1 MITKRGIAI
10 TVVILGAITAAS
22 FSVWLIPQ
30 NDDSS
35 FVVSDFQGHLESIKA
50 RHGVIAEEI
59 ESDLQ
64 NMIGGTVLPDDFIL
78 KAEASSS
85 QINSLIIE
93 IVKSGAPQEW
103 QESYLNYDESL
114 KRYNDY
120 LREAIGM
127 ANKMKGDISDAELQE
142 SLERLDVIK
151 KESESFALKS
161 DETKP

>member
-1 MITKRGIAI
+1 LITKRGIVI

-30 NDDSS
+30 NDGSS

-64 NMIGGTVLPDDFIL
+64 NMIGGTALPDDFIL

-142 SLERLDVIK
+142 SLERLDGIK

>member
-35 FVVSDFQGHLESIKA
+35 FVVSNFQDHLESIKA
-50 RHGVIAEEI
+50 RHGVIVEEI

-93 IVKSGAPQEW
+93 VVKSGAPQEW
-103 QESYLNYDESL
+103 QESYVNYDESL

-120 LREAIGM
+120 LREAIGV

-142 SLERLDVIK
+142 SLERLDGIK

-161 DETKP
+161 DEAKP

>member
-10 TVVILGAITAAS
+10 TIVILGAITAAS

-35 FVVSDFQGHLESIKA
+35 FVVSDFQVHLESIKA
-50 RHGVIAEEI
+50 RHGVIAEET

-78 KAEASSS
+78 KAEISSS

-93 IVKSGAPQEW
+93 IVKSEAPQEW

-114 KRYNDY
+114 KRYNGY
-120 LREAIGM
+120 LREAISI

-142 SLERLDVIK
+142 SLERLDGIK

>member
-50 RHGVIAEEI
+50 RHSVIAEEI

-93 IVKSGAPQEW
+93 VVKSGAPQEW
-103 QESYLNYDESL
+103 QKSYVNYDESL

-120 LREAIGM
+120 LREAVGI

-142 SLERLDVIK
+142 SLERLDGIK

>member
-1 MITKRGIAI
+1 MITKRGIVI

-103 QESYLNYDESL
+103 QKSYVNYDESL

-120 LREAIGM
+120 LREAIGI

-142 SLERLDVIK
+142 SLERLDGIK

>member
-1 MITKRGIAI
+1 MITKRGITI

-30 NDDSS
+30 NDGSS
-35 FVVSDFQGHLESIKA
+35 FVVSDFQEHLESIKA
-50 RHGVIAEEI
+50 KHDVIAEEI

-78 KAEASSS
+78 KAEVSSS

-93 IVKSGAPQEW
+93 IVTSGVSQEW

-114 KRYNDY
+114 KKYNDY

-127 ANKMKGDISDAELQE
+127 ANKMKGDTSDAELQE
-142 SLERLDVIK
+142 SLERLDGIK

>member
-50 RHGVIAEEI
+50 RHDVIAKEI

-93 IVKSGAPQEW
+93 VVKSGAPQEW

-120 LREAIGM
+120 LRDSIGI
-127 ANKMKGDISDAELQE
+127 ANAMKKDISDAELQE
-142 SLERLDVIK
+142 GLERLDGIK

>member
-1 MITKRGIAI
+1 LITKRGIAI

-64 NMIGGTVLPDDFIL
+64 NMIGGTALPDDFIL

-93 IVKSGAPQEW
+93 VVKSGAPQAW
-103 QESYLNYDESL
+103 QESYVNYDESL

-120 LREAIGM
+120 LREAIGI
-127 ANKMKGDISDAELQE
+127 ANEMKGDISDAELQE
-142 SLERLDVIK
+142 SLERLDGIK

>member
-1 MITKRGIAI
+1 MITKSGIVI
-10 TVVILGAITAAS
+10 TVTILGAITAAS
-22 FSVWLIPQ
+22 FAVWFIPQ
-30 NDDSS
+30 NNDSG
-35 FVVSDFQGHLESIKA
+35 FVVSDFQSHLESIEA
-50 RHGVIAEEI
+50 RHDVIAEEI
-59 ESDLQ
+59 ESDLE

-93 IVKSGAPQEW
+93 VVKSGAPQEW

-120 LREAIGM
+120 LREAITL
-127 ANKMKGDISDAELQE
+127 ANKMRGDISDTELQQ
-142 SLERLDVIK
+142 SLERLDGIK

-161 DETKP
+161 NEMKP

>member
-1 MITKRGIAI
+1 MITKRGIVI

-64 NMIGGTVLPDDFIL
+64 NMIGGTALPDDFIL

-120 LREAIGM
+120 LREAIGI

-142 SLERLDVIK
+142 SLERLDGIK

>member
-1 MITKRGIAI
+1 MITKRGIVI

-142 SLERLDVIK
+142 SLERLDGIK

>member
-1 MITKRGIAI
+1 LITKRGIAI

-93 IVKSGAPQEW
+93 IIKSGAPQEW
-103 QESYLNYDESL
+103 QKSYLNYDESL

-120 LREAIGM
+120 LREVISI
-127 ANKMKGDISDAELQE
+127 ANKMKGDISDAEIQE
-142 SLERLDVIK
+142 SLERLDGIK
-151 KESESFALKS
+151 KESKSFALKS

>member
-1 MITKRGIAI
+1 LITKRGIAI

-35 FVVSDFQGHLESIKA
+35 FVVSDFQEHLESIKA
-50 RHGVIAEEI
+50 RHDVIAEEI

-93 IVKSGAPQEW
+93 IVKSGTPQEW

-120 LREAIGM
+120 LRESVGI
-127 ANKMKGDISDAELQE
+127 ANEMKGDISDAELQE
-142 SLERLDVIK
+142 SLERLDGIK

>member
-10 TVVILGAITAAS
+10 TIVILGAITAAS

-93 IVKSGAPQEW
+93 VVKSGAPQEW
-103 QESYLNYDESL
+103 QGSYVNYDESL

-120 LREAIGM
+120 LREAIGI

-142 SLERLDVIK
+142 SLERLDGIK

-161 DETKP
+161 DETRP

>member
-93 IVKSGAPQEW
+93 VVKSGAPQEW
-103 QESYLNYDESL
+103 QESYVNYDESL

-120 LREAIGM
+120 LRETIGI

-142 SLERLDVIK
+142 SLERLDGIK

>member
-103 QESYLNYDESL
+103 QESYVNYDESL

-127 ANKMKGDISDAELQE
+127 ANKMKGDTSDAELQE
-142 SLERLDVIK
+142 SLERLDGIK

>member
-35 FVVSDFQGHLESIKA
+35 FVVSDFQEHLESIKA
-50 RHGVIAEEI
+50 RHDVIAEEI

-93 IVKSGAPQEW
+93 IVKSGTPQEW

-120 LREAIGM
+120 LRESVGI
-127 ANKMKGDISDAELQE
+127 ANEMKGDISDAELQE
-142 SLERLDVIK
+142 SLERLDGIK